1 MSNFAEGKILDKKY
15 EILGLIGSGGMA
27 YVYKARDIKT
37 GNFVAIKVL
46 KREYCDNESYIKRF
60 NNEAAAVRNL
70 VHPNIVQ
77 IYDVGNVG
85 NVHYITREYVEGITL
100 KDYIE
105 RKASI
110 PWDEALSIAQQ
121 LLKAVEAAHAQH
133 VIHRDIKPMNVLITK
148 DGTIKLSDFGIAK
161 AVLGATIEATKNSM
175 GSVHYI
181 SPEQARG
188 GFVDERSDIYSIGVT
203 LYEMVVGVVPFDG
216 DSHVSIAL
224 KHLSGTFIPPHDADP
239 EIPMGINDLI
249 VMAMRKDPGARFQTA
264 TDMLSR
270 LARVAEDPDQGF
282 LEDACYDD
290 DSDMKVVEDDGSVT
304 QGVPGQPEEQLSED
318 GLGEDNIEI
327 SVAPA
332 KDIEKQNEY
341 LKKKELAFKIGSYG
355 LAAIASILLAV
366 FVIKSVSYVIDKSYL
381 LSKATYTLGNYQGY
395 EAVPI
400 IEMLEE
406 EDIFVEQILKEDDNY
421 LDAGYII
428 SQDLEPGK
436 IMRKGDVV
444 TFTVSAKEGSFLV
457 PDCRTYTYQEAVE
470 TFTQLGM
477 QTETVYVKNNET
489 PVGLVV
495 KTSPV
500 AGAVVTKDEIMTIY
514 VSEGELYNEVTVPN
528 LEGKTFAEAKA
539 ELEALGLKVGTSY
552 PDPGQNITYILHPTP
567 SPTPSPLPTL
577 KPTPEPTERP
587 TEEPT
592 PEPTEEPE
600 ETPGEEDG
608 DEEDPFA
615 GIRRTPKPSPTKTPK
630 PTATPKPSP
639 SPTPKPTRRPTAS
652 PSPLPT
658 LSPRDYVYASET
670 VVYQYP
676 PAGTTLYKNET
687 VDLYFYDISN
697 SRLDPLRKYKTV
709 SIAQPVGLGNKSSI
723 TFAVYATPNDTGK
736 RETVYNK
743 TIYTSLFPLNV
754 KIPVSYSGGTN
765 VAVYVNNKLYCEYLI
780 W

>member
-15 EILGLIGSGGMA
+15 EIIGLIGSGGMA
-27 YVYKARDIKT
+27 YVYKARDIKS

-46 KREYCDNESYIKRF
+46 KREYCDNEGYIKRF
-60 NNEAAAVRNL
+60 NNEAEAVRNL

-85 NVHYITREYVEGITL
+85 NVHYITREFVEGITL

-105 RKASI
+105 KKASI

-133 VIHRDIKPMNVLITK
+133 VIHRDIKPMNVLITR
-148 DGTIKLSDFGIAK
+148 DGTVKLSDFGIAK
-161 AVLGATIEATKNSM
+161 AVLGATIEATKNSV
-175 GSVHYI
+175 GSVHYV

-224 KHLSGTFIPPHDADP
+224 KHLSGTFIQPHDADP

-249 VMAMRKDPGARFQTA
+249 VMAMMKDPGSRFQTA
-264 TDMLSR
+264 TDMLRR
-270 LARVAEDPDQGF
+270 LERVAEDPDQGF
-282 LEDACYDD
+282 LDKASYND
-290 DSDMKVVEDDGSVT
+290 DSDMKVVGDDGSIL
-304 QGVPGQPEEQLSED
+304 QGVPAQSDEAIPES
-318 GLGEDNIEI
+318 GLEEDNIEI
-327 SVAPA
+327 SIAPA
-332 KDIEKQNEY
+332 REIEKQHENTR
-341 LKKKELAFKIGSYG
+341 KKELAFKIGAYA
-355 LAAIASILLAV
+355 LAVVASILLVV
-366 FVIKSVSYVIDKSYL
+366 FVIKSVSYVIERSYI
-381 LSKATYTLGNYQGY
+381 LSRATYTLGNYQGY

-400 IEMLEE
+400 IEMLEK
-406 EDIFVEQILKEDDNY
+406 EDIFVEQKLQEDDNY

-428 SQDLEPGK
+428 SQDLEAGK

-457 PDCRTYTYQEAVE
+457 PDCKDYTYQEAVD

-477 QTETVYVKNNET
+477 QTEIVYVKNNET
-489 PVGLVV
+489 PVGSVV
-495 KTSPV
+495 KTSPM
-500 AGAVVTKDEIMTIY
+500 AGSVVTKDELMTIY
-514 VSEGELYNEVTVPN
+514 VSEGELYSEVTVPN
-528 LEGKTFAEAKA
+528 LEGKTLAEARA
-539 ELEALGLKVGTSY
+539 ELEALGLTVGVSY
-552 PDPGQNITYILHPTP
+552 PDPGQDITFILHPTP
-567 SPTPSPLPTL
+567 SPTPTPLPTL
-577 KPTPEPTERP
+577 QPTPEPTPDP

-592 PEPTEEPE
+592 PEPTEEPDD
-600 ETPGEEDG
+600 DG
-608 DEEDPFA
+608 DDDDDNPFA
-615 GIRRTPKPSPTKTPK
+615 VKIPTVRPGRTPRPTAK
-630 PTATPKPSP
+630 PTPTPT
-639 SPTPKPTRRPTAS
+639 PTPKPTRRPTPS

-658 LSPRDYVYASET
+658 LSPGDYVYASDT

-676 PAGTTLYKNET
+676 PAGTSLYKNET

-697 SRLDPLRKYKTV
+697 ARLDKLRKYKTV
-709 SIAQPVGLGNKSSI
+709 SIAQPMGLGNKSSI

-765 VAVYVNNKLYCEYLI
+765 VSVYVNNKLYCEYLI
-780 W
+780 Q

>member
-15 EILGLIGSGGMA
+15 EIIGLIGSGGMA

-46 KREYCDNESYIKRF
+46 KREYCDNEGYIKRF

-70 VHPNIVQ
+70 IHPNIVQ

-85 NVHYITREYVEGITL
+85 NVHYITREFVEGITL

-105 RKASI
+105 KKASI
-110 PWDEALSIAQQ
+110 PWNEALSIAQQ

-133 VIHRDIKPMNVLITK
+133 VIHRDIKPMNVLITR
-148 DGTIKLSDFGIAK
+148 DGTVKLSDFGIAK
-161 AVLGATIEATKNSM
+161 AVLGATIEATKNSV
-175 GSVHYI
+175 GSVHYV

-224 KHLSGTFIPPHDADP
+224 KHLSGTFIPPHDAAP

-249 VMAMRKDPGARFQTA
+249 VMAMMKDPGSRFQTA
-264 TDMLSR
+264 TDMLRR
-270 LARVAEDPDQGF
+270 LERVAEDPDQGF
-282 LEDACYDD
+282 LENTSYDD
-290 DSDMKVVEDDGSVT
+290 DSDMKVVGENGSVL
-304 QGVPGQPEEQLSED
+304 QGVSTQPDDQITESDLE
-318 GLGEDNIEI
+318 EDNIEI
-327 SVAPA
+327 SVMPA
-332 KDIEKQNEY
+332 KDIERQRENTRKREQ
-341 LKKKELAFKIGSYG
+341 AFKIGAYA
-355 LAAIASILLAV
+355 LAAVASILLVV
-366 FVIKSVSYVIDKSYL
+366 FVIKSVSYVIDRSYI
-381 LSKATYTLGNYQGY
+381 LSKATYTLGNYAGY

-400 IEMLEE
+400 IEMLEK

-428 SQDLEPGK
+428 SQDLEAGK

-457 PDCRTYTYQEAVE
+457 PDCKQYTYQEAVD

-477 QTETVYVKNNET
+477 ETQTVYVKNNET
-489 PVGLVV
+489 PVGSVV

-500 AGAVVTKDEIMTIY
+500 AGSVVTKDEVMTIY

-528 LEGKTFAEAKA
+528 LEGKTLAEARA
-539 ELEALGLKVGTSY
+539 ELEALGLKVGISY
-552 PDPGQNITYILHPTP
+552 PDPGQDITYILNPTP
-567 SPTPSPLPTL
+567 SPTPTPLPTL
-577 KPTPEPTERP
+577 KPTPKP

-592 PEPTEEPE
+592 EEPTSEPTEEPV
-600 ETPGEEDG
+600 ETPGDDDDSFG
-608 DEEDPFA
+608 VMARPSKTL
-615 GIRRTPKPSPTKTPK
+615 RPTSTPTPE
-630 PTATPKPSP
+630 
-639 SPTPKPTRRPTAS
+639 PTPKPTRRPTPS

-658 LSPRDYVYASET
+658 LSPDEYVYASTT
-670 VVYQYP
+670 VAYQYP

-687 VDLYFYDISN
+687 VDVYFYDISN
-697 SRLDPLRKYKTV
+697 GRLDKLRQYKTV
-709 SIAQPVGLGNKSSI
+709 SISQPSDLGNKSSI
-723 TFAVYATPNDTGK
+723 TFAVYAVPNDTGK

-754 KIPVSYSGGTN
+754 KIPISYSGGTN
-765 VAVYVNNKLYCEYLI
+765 VSIYVNNKLYCEYLI
-780 W
+780 Q